1 MYTFDKYFWLNI
13 MNTNTTKQ
21 LIIFSPISAMTS
33 YY

>member
-21 LIIFSPISAMTS
+21 CLFSPISAMTS